1 MDRKIDGSVVL
12 VFYLV
17 VIFLMSFGT
26 MIGWIGHVW
35 YAEDKMV
42 LCEAYNKKQRI

>member
-1 MDRKIDGSVVL
+1 MDRKINGSAML

-17 VIFLMSFGT
+17 VIFLVSFG
-26 MIGWIGHVW
+26 MVMGWIGHIW

-42 LCEAYNKKQRI
+42 LCEAYNKKQR